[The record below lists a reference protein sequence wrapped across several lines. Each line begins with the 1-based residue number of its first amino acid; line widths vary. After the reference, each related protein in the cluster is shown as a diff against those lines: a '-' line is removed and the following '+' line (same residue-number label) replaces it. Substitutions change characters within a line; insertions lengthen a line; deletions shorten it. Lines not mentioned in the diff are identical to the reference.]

1 MSLRY
6 KGATISATAP
16 VTTGG
21 ESGTAPG
28 AWTLEQQ
35 AQLQSAGL
43 WPLGPQPKY
52 IEDVFS
58 TYLYT
63 GNSSTQTI
71 TNGIDLAGKGGL
83 VWAKA
88 RSGTYSTTTG
98 PVLFDTAR
106 GVGNAI
112 FSNYTGAQGNYS
124 NTLTAFNASG
134 FSLGAD
140 AVNTINGSS
149 TQYASWTFR
158 KQPKFFDVV
167 TYTGTGA
174 NTTIAHNLGSVPG
187 CIIVKRTDTTGDWQV
202 YHNGLTSAA
211 YSIQLNLTA
220 AQASAPTIWN
230 STTPTSTV
238 FSLGTDAT
246 VNASGGT
253 YVAYLFAHNAGGFGL
268 TGTDNVIS
276 CGSYTGNGIA
286 AGPLVTLGYEPQY
299 VMIKNASNAGNW
311 LIQDVMRGMPVAGS
325 TQTLFANLSNAE
337 ASAGVARVQP
347 TATGFQIANTAS
359 SDLNTTG
366 DTYIY
371 IAIRRGPM
379 KVPTDGTK
387 VFSPLARNTTG
398 TNTVITT
405 TLSTVDMVMYGDR
418 SNFAGNNALVMD
430 RLRGYKKFL
439 QTRAT
444 GTEVT
449 DSFAMT
455 GFDVQKGYGLG
466 DDSTGVGTNYNPG
479 TAYPLVNWQFGRAPG
494 FFDEVCYPGTG
505 AIGTKSHN
513 LTVVPELMIIKD
525 RSVGFDNWNVYSSTI
540 GPTGYLLLNT
550 TSAKITAGAAGRWNN
565 LAPTSTVINLGAD
578 TDVNG
583 DFSSGY
589 TYVAYLFASCPGVSK
604 VGSYTGNGTT
614 QTINCG
620 FAGGAR
626 FVLIKRTD
634 STGDWYV
641 YDTARGMT
649 TLTDPYLLLNS
660 TAAETAT
667 LGSVTTVTTGFAVN
681 AAILA
686 AINTN
691 AATYIFLAIA

>member
-1 MSLRY
+1 MPLQQTS
-6 KGATISATAP
+6 GNS
-16 VTTGG
+16 TTDAYGG
-21 ESGTAPG
+21 GVAVK
-28 AWTLEQQ
+28 A
-35 AQLQSAGL
+35 
-43 WPLGPQPKY
+43 KY
-52 IEDVFS
+52 IEDFFV
-58 TYLYT
+58 TWLRT
-63 GNSSTQTI
+63 GTGASATVTTGLNASA
-71 TNGIDLAGKGGL
+71 NKAL
-83 VWAKA
+83 VWTKSRSAATDHKLTDTVRGATKA
-88 RSGTYSTTTG
+88 LIS
-98 PVLFDTAR
+98 DT
-106 GVGNAI
+106 
-112 FSNYTGAQGNYS
+112 TGAQTTDSTG
-124 NTLTAFNASG
+124 LTAFSSTG
-134 FSLGAD
+134 YTVGAD
-140 AVNTINGSS
+140 INYNNSGA
-149 TQYASWTFR
+149 TYVDWEFVAT
-158 KQPKFFDVV
+158 PKFFDIV
-167 TYTGTGA
+167 TYTGDGNGAVRKISHNLQGAVGAVFIKATSTTSDWFSAVGPVGGIYLNTTAAAAGLYSGTGPTNATGA
-174 NTTIAHNLGSVPG
+174 FTSTTIDVTYVG
-187 CIIVKRTDTTGDWQV
+187 
-202 YHNGLTSAA
+202 
-211 YSIQLNLTA
+211 
-220 AQASAPTIWN
+220 
-230 STTPTSTV
+230 
-238 FSLGTDAT
+238 DAT
-246 VNASGGT
+246 TSPNVNGVT
-253 YVAYLFAHNAGGFGL
+253 YVMYVFAHNAGGFGL

-565 LAPTSTVINLGAD
+565 LAPTSTVINLGSD
-578 TDVNG
+578 SDVNG
-583 DFSSGY
+583 NFSSGY
-589 TYVAYLFASCPGVSK
+589 TYVAYLFATCPGVSK

-620 FAGGAR
+620 FAAGAR

-660 TAAETAT
+660 TAAEAAT
-667 LGSVTTVTTGFAVN
+667 LGSVTTITTGFAVN
-681 AAILA
+681 ASILA